1 MFLQREQLLLRLL
14 IRKSNFH
21 STLDAFLD
29 QLPSQS
35 VYQIVVFAVRYVP
48 DLETSRVALH
58 SCPSRTNQLYLLL
71 FAQTNNL
78 DLCIQV
84 IDAVNHVV
92 HSWSQNILGVVYSHI
107 ALDGLDLHV
116 GENTVHVGLQAV
128 HL

>member
-35 VYQIVVFAVRYVP
+35 VYQIVVFAVRNVP

-58 SCPSRTNQLYLLL
+58 SCPPRTNQLYLLL

-78 DLCIQV
+78 DLCVQV